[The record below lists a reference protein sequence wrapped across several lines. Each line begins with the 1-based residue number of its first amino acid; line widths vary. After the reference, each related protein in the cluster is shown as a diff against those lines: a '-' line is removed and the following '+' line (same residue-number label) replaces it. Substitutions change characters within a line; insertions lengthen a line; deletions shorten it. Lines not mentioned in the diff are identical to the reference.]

1 MLAALLIV
9 LTITSPALL
18 WSATTQNPLVLKG
31 PSDMATLSKHIE
43 YIIDPTWQLRA
54 PDFKEPSKLTM
65 KPLPSTV
72 PDFGYT
78 AAKIWLTLPVING
91 TDAQDEWNFSIH
103 ANFMQQAAL
112 YKLRADGTIETLLDL
127 DEDSPFD
134 ARPVDY
140 PQLVVPFQ
148 LEPNEAATL
157 VLAYYSQGSSRQ
169 SMSIETPASFA
180 KLASV
185 AQAKS
190 YGFYGMMLVMFA
202 LVSAALGVLRQAV
215 FAAFAGYLI
224 SMFLFV
230 SHSDGVAFQ
239 HIWSE
244 FPRFNTMAS
253 VVAGSGVMIF
263 GGLFAMTILQTARF
277 HPIMHRVLIAVIASI
292 LLIDVVLW
300 STNPQLLKRFLVIML
315 SVSTLTYLMSGLVAA
330 RTRFR
335 EVRFYVFA
343 WIAVFIP
350 ASLFTARNV
359 FGFEASFLTLY
370 DTIRIALVFEALLM
384 GLAIFDRYNQMRQTA
399 VEENL
404 RQVQTSLSLSQRL
417 AALEG
422 NYALVSD
429 SLHRQEESVK
439 DTVHDLRQP
448 MQALRLSLR
457 QLINPLTGNATD
469 ATQVD
474 AALAYMERL
483 VAERLVDR
491 KLLPDNEQQAHDDEP
506 TEDVPHETEPGIHE
520 VLRGIHDMF
529 SAEAAAKGLKLRLV
543 LAAPDTSVAGYP
555 LMRVVANLVSNA
567 IKYTRQGRIIIAHRR
582 NGHGHFVEVHDTG
595 PGLSGAEFEQALLRN
610 QRLDR
615 DKESADGSGLG
626 LSMVKEIV
634 DTNGWTISSCA
645 GRTTGAS
652 IRVVL

>member
-1 MLAALLIV
+1 
-9 LTITSPALL
+9 
-18 WSATTQNPLVLKG
+18 
-31 PSDMATLSKHIE
+31 MATLSKHIE
-43 YIIDPTWQLRA
+43 YIIDPTWQLNA

-65 KPLPSTV
+65 VPLPSTV

-103 ANFMQQAAL
+103 ANFMQQVAL

-127 DEDSPFD
+127 DEDSTFD

-148 LEPNEAATL
+148 LAPNEAATL

-202 LVSAALGVLRQAV
+202 LVSAALVVLRQAV

-263 GGLFAMTILQTARF
+263 GGLFAMTILQTARY
-277 HPIMHRVLIAVIASI
+277 HPIMHRVLITVIASI

-429 SLHRQEESVK
+429 NFRRQEESVK

-457 QLINPLTGNATD
+457 QLINPMSGNATD

-491 KLLPDNEQQAHDDEP
+491 KLQADDEHPAQDGRAHDDEP
-506 TEDVPHETEPGIHE
+506 TEEAPHETEPRIHE
-520 VLRGIHDMF
+520 VLRGIYDMF
-529 SAEAAAKGLKLRLV
+529 SAEAAAKGLELRLV

-567 IKYTRQGRIIIAHRR
+567 IKYTKQGRIIIALRR

-595 PGLSGAEFEQALLRN
+595 PGLKGVEFEQALLRN
-610 QRLDR
+610 ERLDR
-615 DKESADGSGLG
+615 DRDAADGSGLG

-634 DTNGWTISSCA
+634 EANGWTISSCDA
-645 GRTTGAS
+645 RTTGAS
-652 IRVVL
+652 IRVVF

>member
-1 MLAALLIV
+1 
-9 LTITSPALL
+9 
-18 WSATTQNPLVLKG
+18 
-31 PSDMATLSKHIE
+31 MAKLSKHIE

-54 PDFKEPSKLTM
+54 QDFKDQSKLTM
-65 KPLPSTV
+65 QPLPSTV

-103 ANFMQQAAL
+103 ANFMQQVAL
-112 YKLRADGTIETLLDL
+112 YKIRPDGTIETLLNL
-127 DEDSPFD
+127 YEDSPFD

-169 SMSIETPASFA
+169 SMSIETPTSFTKIA
-180 KLASV
+180 NIS
-185 AQAKS
+185 QAKS

-202 LVSAALGVLRQAV
+202 LVSAALVVLRQAV

-263 GGLFAMTILQTARF
+263 GGLFAMTILQTARY
-277 HPIMHRVLIAVIASI
+277 HPIMHRVLITVIASI

-315 SVSTLTYLMSGLVAA
+315 SVSTLTYLVSGLVAA

-359 FGFEASFLTLY
+359 FGFEASFITLY

-384 GLAIFDRYNQMRQTA
+384 GLAIFDRYNQMQQYA

-429 SLHRQEESVK
+429 NFRRQEESVK

-457 QLINPLTGNATD
+457 QLINPLSGNATD

-483 VAERLVDR
+483 VAERLVDH
-491 KLLPDNEQQAHDDEP
+491 KLQAENEHDGLNGRAHDDGP
-506 TEDVPHETEPGIHE
+506 TREAPPETEPGIHE

-567 IKYTRQGRIIIAHRR
+567 IKYTKQGRIIIAFRR

-595 PGLSGAEFEQALLRN
+595 PGLKGVEFEKALLRN
-610 QRLDR
+610 ERLDR
-615 DKESADGSGLG
+615 DRDAADGSGLG

-634 DTNGWTISSCA
+634 ETNDWTISSCA
-645 GRTTGAS
+645 SRNTGAS
-652 IRVVL
+652 IRVVI